1 MRRSFEDFTAE
12 VYRRRDTIKEKRK
25 KRRVFV
31 TYLAPIALC
40 FVLSFSALTVIMP
53 ILLSG
58 KNAAP
63 DSAGDSVMDNGN
75 INNKPNY
82 DTEDDSDEDSGYL
95 LEISYITVY
104 SDEGRTVYNK
114 ADDIWD
120 VFLYVEDYPEDFQYY
135 KGNPSTDGGAYYK
148 VMVCLRDGTTHYY
161 LLDTLGSEE
170 ITAGFRALMESL
182 STH

>member
-1 MRRSFEDFTAE
+1 MRRSFEAFSAE
-12 VYRRRDTIKEKRK
+12 VYRRRDNIKEKRR
-25 KRRVFV
+25 KRHIFV

-53 ILLSG
+53 LLLSG

-63 DSAGDSVMDNGN
+63 DSSGDSIMDNGD

-82 DTEDDSDEDSGYL
+82 DAEGDSDGDSGYL

-104 SDEGRTVYNK
+104 SDEGRTVYND

-120 VFLYVEDYPEDFQYY
+120 VFLYVEDYPEDFKYY
-135 KGNPSTDGGAYYK
+135 SGNPSAAGGAYYK

-161 LLDTLGSEE
+161 LLDKLGDVE
-170 ITAGFRALMESL
+170 ITAGFQALMERL
-182 STH
+182 NNH